1 LAGIDL
7 DLDPTTHEWIR
18 IDGKMTTD
26 MPDANIGFASIE
38 TEHHG
43 NILWVKLDRDTHR
56 VGFALTPAL
65 LAKYPNGITQDE
77 ALKEAAEGMKPFKLE
92 VDRLDWWTH
101 YKYVEKS
108 QSLRISE
115 SDISLTCMLPGS
127 SRASHRFCKRT
138 NLSSSEVMPPILIPL
153 ALLRA

>member
-1 LAGIDL
+1 
-7 DLDPTTHEWIR
+7 
-18 IDGKMTTD
+18 MTTD
-26 MPDANIGFASIE
+26 MPDTNIGFASIE

-92 VDRLDWWTH
+92 IDRLDWWTH
-101 YKYVEKS
+101 YRYVK
-108 QSLRISE
+108 
-115 SDISLTCMLPGS
+115 
-127 SRASHRFCKRT
+127 
-138 NLSSSEVMPPILIPL
+138 
-153 ALLRA
+153 